1 MSWWS
6 KTWLEHLR
14 EVLEKEAA
22 MQVVEVLVG
31 LNRSQEAEEEG
42 LLKVGSGRLKLAQP
56 KYQGSL

>member
-1 MSWWS
+1 M
-6 KTWLEHLR
+6 